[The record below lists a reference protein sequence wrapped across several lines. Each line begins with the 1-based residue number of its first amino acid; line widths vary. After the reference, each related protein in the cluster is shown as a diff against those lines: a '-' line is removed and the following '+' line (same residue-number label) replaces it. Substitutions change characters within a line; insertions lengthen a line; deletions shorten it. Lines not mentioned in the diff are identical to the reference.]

1 MTQVE
6 QIQTNKPEFNLWLSR
21 QGYCNNDGVLVI
33 PLREARATFLQQD
46 IQNRK
51 SDIERNLIQICY
63 DLWEIYKTQLWTEL
77 GFDSFEQLLCS
88 PEIDLSRSMGYSYKE
103 VGRLLEEG
111 VFTEAQAME
120 IGPSKLKALLPAI
133 RENPNN
139 IEELLDKA
147 SELNYLDLVDEVSGR
162 EVYYYKGHGP
172 LSELIQEL
180 KRRPEFWEGDVSLN
194 AKTY

>member
-1 MTQVE
+1 MGEKQVA
-6 QIQTNKPEFNLWLSR
+6 TEFGLWAKEM
-21 QGYCNNDGVLVI
+21 GYCDEDGVLVI

-111 VFTEAQAME
+111 IFTEAQAME
-120 IGPSKLKALLPAI
+120 IGPSKMRALLPAI
-133 RENPNN
+133 KQNPDN
-139 IEELLDKA
+139 IGELLDKA

-162 EVYYYKGHGP
+162 EVHYYKGHGP
-172 LSELIQEL
+172 LPDLIKELEA
-180 KRRPEFWEGDVSLN
+180 REEFWINEVTLN
-194 AKTY
+194 AKTC